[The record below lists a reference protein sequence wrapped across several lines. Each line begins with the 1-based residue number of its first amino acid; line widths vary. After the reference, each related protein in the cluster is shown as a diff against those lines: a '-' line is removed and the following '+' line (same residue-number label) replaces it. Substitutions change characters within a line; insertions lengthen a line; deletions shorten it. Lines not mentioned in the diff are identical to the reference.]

1 MPAYHI
7 DLSYDGTRF
16 HGYARQEN
24 ARTVQGVFEAALA
37 RVLVSDHRPAT
48 SVAGRTDSGTHAR
61 QQVAGLSWPD
71 PIDLDRL
78 TRALNRMLAP
88 EVVITGAK
96 QVADDFDARRS
107 AIWRRYRYRIL
118 QGPQADPFRA
128 RFAWYVAK
136 PLDLAAM
143 REALKPLVGPHD
155 YASFCRDKQGK
166 GTSREIYSA
175 DWSGQADELIL
186 DITARAF
193 CHQMV
198 RSIVAVCVEAGK
210 GRLGAADVEHIL
222 ETRDRRSAKGVAP
235 AHGLTLWEV
244 GY

>member
-1 MPAYHI
+1 MPVYRI
-7 DLSYDGTRF
+7 DLAYDGTRF
-16 HGYARQEN
+16 HGYARQRDS
-24 ARTVQGVFEAALA
+24 RTVQGVLGAALA
-37 RVLVSDHRPAT
+37 KVLAADEEPAT

-61 QQVAGLSWPD
+61 QQVAGLFWPE
-71 PIDLDRL
+71 PIDLERL
-78 TRALNRMLAP
+78 TRALNRMLGP
-88 EVVITGAK
+88 ELVVTGAT

-107 AIWRRYRYRIL
+107 AKWRRYRYHIV
-118 QGPQADPFRA
+118 QGPQADPFRS
-128 RFAWYVAK
+128 RFAWYIAK
-136 PLDLAAM
+136 PLHLAAM
-143 REALKPLVGPHD
+143 NEALKPLIGPHD

-166 GTSREIYSA
+166 GTNREIYSA
-175 DWSGQADELIL
+175 DWSRQGDELVL

-210 GRLGAADVEHIL
+210 GRLEAADVERML
-222 ETRDRRSAKGVAP
+222 EARNRRSAKGVAP